1 MLIHPH
7 SIQQNYLQY
16 TVPSNFY
23 FFVLFVTWL
32 IIYEYYLD
40 HTQGHEYFA
49 TNVKSWLIKKK
60 KTIVN
65 QKRALLTTQNGAIS
79 FIFHNYSLAITFL
92 EVRNLLVMTAY
103 SLKRRLRVMILVTLC
118 NVLNEGSKIRKKS
131 NERKESRVSS
141 WP

>member
-16 TVPSNFY
+16 TVPSNSY

-40 HTQGHEYFA
+40 HTQGHQYFT
-49 TNVKSWLIKKK
+49 TNVKNWLIEKKKKK

-65 QKRALLTTQNGAIS
+65 QKTALFTTKNGAIP

-118 NVLNEGSKIRKKS
+118 NF
-131 NERKESRVSS
+131 
-141 WP
+141 